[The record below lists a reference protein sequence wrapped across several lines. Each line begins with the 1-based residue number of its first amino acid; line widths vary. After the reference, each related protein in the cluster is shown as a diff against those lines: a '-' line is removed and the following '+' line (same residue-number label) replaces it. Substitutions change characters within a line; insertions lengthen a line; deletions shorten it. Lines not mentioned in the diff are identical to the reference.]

1 MKRGHYVT
9 NAIILDSFDYGES
22 DRILAFCTKDFG
34 KVKGIAKGARR
45 SRKRFVG
52 RLEPGSCINLFFHY
66 SEKSEL
72 VRVEDAALI
81 NGFAGIRGDVERF
94 ASACYLLELTGA
106 FTRPGLSLP
115 EVFSTLFDFISSI
128 GRGVD
133 NALMSRFFEVKLLSI
148 LGFMPGLEHCV
159 SCGVAVGSPER
170 GGKLCFCPQR
180 GGLLCKD
187 CLGELMGEAAG
198 RGLLSLSAGTA
209 MFIQAVERMAVEKLD
224 RLRPGPSF
232 MDEAGPILDT
242 FIKIRLG
249 HGLKTKKFMD
259 QMNNLNPMP
268 L

>member
-9 NAIILDSFDYGES
+9 EAIILDSFDYGES
-22 DRILAFCTKDFG
+22 DRILTFCTKGFG

-81 NGFAGIRGDVERF
+81 NGFAGIRGDVESF

-115 EVFSTLFDFISSI
+115 EVFNMLFDFISFM
-128 GRGVD
+128 GRGGD
-133 NALMSRFFEVKLLSI
+133 KALLSRFFEVKLLSI
-148 LGFMPGLEHCV
+148 LGYMPGLEHCV
-159 SCGVAVGSPER
+159 SCGVAAVSPER
-170 GGKLCFCPQR
+170 GGRFCFCPQR
-180 GGLLCKD
+180 GGALCKG
-187 CLGELMGEAAG
+187 CFSELRSEKV
-198 RGLLSLSAGTA
+198 LSLSAGTA
-209 MFIQAVERMAVEKLD
+209 MFIQAIERMAVEKLD

-232 MDEAGPILDT
+232 MDEAGPILDS

>member
-9 NAIILDSFDYGES
+9 EAIILDSFDYGES

-66 SEKSEL
+66 SEKSDL
-72 VRVEDAALI
+72 VRIEDAALI
-81 NGFAGIRGDVERF
+81 NGFAYIRDDVERF

-115 EVFSTLFDFISSI
+115 EVFSILFDFISFI
-128 GRGVD
+128 GSGAD
-133 NALMSRFFEVKLLSI
+133 NALLSRFFEIRLLSI

-159 SCGVAVGSPER
+159 SCGEAVGSPES
-170 GGKLCFCPQR
+170 GGKLGFCPQR
-180 GGLLCKD
+180 GGVLCNG
-187 CLGELMGEAAG
+187 CVTEMRGEKVF
-198 RGLLSLSAGTA
+198 SLSAGTA
-209 MFIQAVERMAVEKLD
+209 MFIQAARRMAVDKLD

-232 MDEAGPILDT
+232 MDEAGPLLDR
-242 FIKIRLG
+242 FIQIRLG

-259 QMNNLNPMP
+259 QMKDLNPMP

>member
-9 NAIILDSFDYGES
+9 EAIILDSFDYGES
-22 DRILAFCTKDFG
+22 DRILAFCTKGFG

-106 FTRPGLSLP
+106 FTRPGL
-115 EVFSTLFDFISSI
+115 
-128 GRGVD
+128 
-133 NALMSRFFEVKLLSI
+133 
-148 LGFMPGLEHCV
+148 EHCV
-159 SCGVAVGSPER
+159 SCGVVAASPER
-170 GGKLCFCPQR
+170 GGRLCFCPQR
-180 GGLLCKD
+180 GGALCKG
-187 CLGELMGEAAG
+187 CVSELRSEKV
-198 RGLLSLSAGTA
+198 LSLSAGTA
-209 MFIQAVERMAVEKLD
+209 MFIQAIERMAVEKLD

-232 MDEAGPILDT
+232 MAEAGPILDS

>member
-9 NAIILDSFDYGES
+9 EAIILDSFDYGES
-22 DRILAFCTKDFG
+22 DRILAFCTKGFG

-66 SEKSEL
+66 NEKSEL
-72 VRVEDAALI
+72 VRVEDAELI

-115 EVFSTLFDFISSI
+115 EVFNMLFDFISSI
-128 GRGVD
+128 GQGVD
-133 NALMSRFFEVKLLSI
+133 NALMSRFFEVKLLSS
-148 LGFMPGLEHCV
+148 LGFMPELAHCV
-159 SCGVAVGSPER
+159 SCGAAAVSAES
-170 GGKLCFCPQR
+170 GGRLCFCPQR
-180 GGLLCKD
+180 GGVLCKG
-187 CLGELMGEAAG
+187 CVSELRGEKV
-198 RGLLSLSAGTA
+198 LSLSAGSA
-209 MFIQAVERMAVEKLD
+209 MFIQAARRMDVEKLD

-232 MDEAGPILDT
+232 MDEAGPLLDS
-242 FIKIRLG
+242 FIQIRLG

-259 QMNNLNPMP
+259 QMKNLNPMP